1 MAHRHGVPPIGSRT
15 LTTMQGIASM
25 AAGSHYGDRGI
36 LVRAAS
42 AALGR
47 GESGPSWRAFP
58 FSAAENL
65 FGAMGTASS
74 QEKEKDQQ
82 EGMG

>member
-1 MAHRHGVPPIGSRT
+1 MPPIGNRA
-15 LTTMQGIASM
+15 LTTAQGTASM
-25 AAGSHYGDRGI
+25 AAGGHHGDRGI
-36 LVRAAS
+36 LARAAS

-47 GESGPSWRAFP
+47 GRVRPCLGAFP

-65 FGAMGTASS
+65 FGAMGTTIG
-74 QEKEKDQQ
+74 QEEEKEQQ

>member
-1 MAHRHGVPPIGSRT
+1 MPPIGGWA
-15 LTTMQGIASM
+15 LTTAQGTAYM
-25 AAGSHYGDRGI
+25 AAGSHYGDCGI
-36 LVRAAS
+36 LARAAS

-47 GESGPSWRAFP
+47 GESGPAWGAFP

-74 QEKEKDQQ
+74 QEEEKEQQ